1 MSAAE
6 DASAPLLTAIV
17 VAPDGWNPVRTTVRH
32 LAAQS
37 IADRIEVVFV
47 VPRGGSFAVPSEEM
61 AGFAG
66 HRTVE
71 VESRE
76 CAGAVGYAAGIR
88 AASAPFVVF
97 TEDHCYPEDGWAR
110 ALVDAYDERTAA
122 VGPVVAHAN
131 VSGSIAW
138 ADYLLG
144 YGPWID
150 PTPGGDVAYL
160 PGHNSSYRRAAL
172 DPYEA
177 DLETWLVAESVL
189 HWDLR
194 KNGWR
199 LILEPRARTHHFS
212 FSRPASWIRAT
223 FLQSRAFAGE
233 RTQDAGLPKRLFWV
247 AATPLIPVVRLR
259 RCARDT
265 RRSAAGP
272 PLVRALPALAASLA
286 VSALGEAIGYAFG
299 AGDAPQRIAR
309 FEYRRDLHVT
319 ARDRRAMEVAR
330 FWE

>member
-1 MSAAE
+1 MRAMP
-6 DASAPLLTAIV
+6 PLLTAIV
-17 VAPDGWNPVRTTVRH
+17 VAPDGWLPVRTTVRH

-37 IADRIEVVFV
+37 ISDRIEVVFV
-47 VPRGGSFAVPSEEM
+47 LPRDSPFEADGAAL

-66 HRTVE
+66 HRVVRVATA
-71 VESRE
+71 E

-97 TEDHCYPEDGWAR
+97 TEDHCYPESGWAR
-110 ALVDAYDERTAA
+110 ALLDAYDDRTAA

-131 VSGSIAW
+131 LGGSIAW

-144 YGPWID
+144 YGPWSD
-150 PTPGGDVAYL
+150 PTPGGEVAYL

-172 DPYEA
+172 EPYEP
-177 DLETWLVAESVL
+177 DLERWLVAESVL

-194 KNGWR
+194 KRGWR
-199 LILEPRARTHHFS
+199 LVLEPRARTHHFS

-247 AATPLIPVVRLR
+247 AATPLIPLVRLR

-286 VSALGEAIGYAFG
+286 VSAVGEAVGYAFG
-299 AGDAPQRIAR
+299 AGEAPQRIAR
-309 FEYRRDLHVT
+309 FEYHRDLHVND
-319 ARDRRAMEVAR
+319 RDRLAMETAR

>member
-1 MSAAE
+1 MP
-6 DASAPLLTAIV
+6 PLLTAIV
-17 VAPDGWNPVRTTVRH
+17 VAPDGWSPVRTTVRH

-47 VPRGGSFAVPSEEM
+47 VPHGASFEADGAAL

-66 HRTVE
+66 HRIVE
-71 VESRE
+71 VDSPE

-88 AASAPFVVF
+88 AAGAPYVAF
-97 TEDHCYPEDGWAR
+97 TEDHCYPEREWAR
-110 ALVDAYDERTAA
+110 ALLEAYDERTAA

-131 VSGSIAW
+131 LAGSIAW

-150 PTPGGDVAYL
+150 PTPGGDVQYL
-160 PGHNSSYRRAAL
+160 PGHNSSYRVAAL
-172 DPYEA
+172 APYEP
-177 DLETWLVAESVL
+177 DLEAWLVAESVL

-233 RTQDAGLPKRLFWV
+233 RTQDANLPKRLFWV
-247 AATPLIPVVRLR
+247 AASPLIPAVRLR

-272 PLVRALPALAASLA
+272 PLARALPALAASLA
-286 VSALGEAIGYAFG
+286 VSALGEAVGYAFG
-299 AGDAPQRIAR
+299 AGDAPERIAR
-309 FEYRRDLHVT
+309 FEYRRDLHVNP
-319 ARDRRAMEVAR
+319 RDRRAMESAR

>member
-1 MSAAE
+1 MSQ
-6 DASAPLLTAIV
+6 PLLSAIV
-17 VAPDGWNPVRTTVRH
+17 IAPDGWPHVRNTVRH
-32 LAAQS
+32 IAAQS
-37 IADRIEVVFV
+37 IADQIEVVFV
-47 VPRGGSFAVPSEEM
+47 VPEGGRIECDPQEL

-66 HRTVE
+66 HRVVDVGST
-71 VESRE
+71 ESG
-76 CAGAVGYAAGIR
+76 GAAGYAAGVR
-88 AASAPFVVF
+88 AAVAPFVVF
-97 TEDHCYPEDGWAR
+97 TEDHCYPESGWAK
-110 ALVDAYDERTAA
+110 ALLDAYDDRTAA

-131 VSGSIAW
+131 QGGTIAW

-150 PTPGGDVAYL
+150 PTPGGDVEYL

-172 DPYEA
+172 APYEP

-194 KNGWR
+194 RKGWR
-199 LILEPRARTHHFS
+199 LVLEPRARSHHFS
-212 FSRPASWIRAT
+212 FSRPASWLRAT
-223 FLQSRAFAGE
+223 YLQSRAFAGE
-233 RTQDAGLPKRLFWV
+233 RTQNSSLAKRLLWV
-247 AATPLIPVVRLR
+247 AASPLIPAVRLR

-272 PLVRALPALAASLA
+272 SLIRAIPALAASLT

-299 AGDAPQRIAR
+299 SGDAPRRVAR
-309 FEYRRDLHVT
+309 YEFRRDLHVN
-319 ARDRRAMEVAR
+319 ARDRRALETAR

>member
-1 MSAAE
+1 MPAAP
-6 DASAPLLTAIV
+6 DSSLLLTAIV
-17 VAPDGWNPVRTTVRH
+17 VAPDGWTPVRTTVRH

-37 IADRIEVVFV
+37 IADRMEVVFV
-47 VPRGGSFAVPSEEM
+47 VPRGLTFTPASEDV

-71 VESRE
+71 VASRE
-76 CAGAVGYAAGIR
+76 CAGAVGYATGIR

-97 TEDHCYPEDGWAR
+97 TEDHCYPEQGWAR

-144 YGPWID
+144 YGPWSD

-160 PGHNSSYRRAAL
+160 PGHNSSYRREALAA
-172 DPYEA
+172 YEP

-194 KNGWR
+194 KKGWR

-233 RTQDAGLPKRLFWV
+233 RTQDAGLAKRLFWV
-247 AATPLIPVVRLR
+247 AASPLIPAVRLR

-286 VSALGEAIGYAFG
+286 VSALGEAVGYAFG
-299 AGDAPQRIAR
+299 AGDAPQRIAH
-309 FEYRRDLHVT
+309 FEYHRDLHVN
-319 ARDRRAMEVAR
+319 ARDRQAMESAR

>member
-1 MSAAE
+1 MPDTE
-6 DASAPLLTAIV
+6 RENAPLLTAIV
-17 VAPDGWNPVRTTVRH
+17 VAPEGWAPVRTTVRH

-47 VPRGGSFAVPSEEM
+47 VPKGGGLAADQAEL

-71 VESRE
+71 VETHE

-88 AASAPFVVF
+88 AASAPLVVF
-97 TEDHCYPEDGWAR
+97 TEDHCYPESGWAR
-110 ALVDAYDERTAA
+110 ALVEAYDDRTAA

-131 VSGSIAW
+131 VAGSIAW
-138 ADYLLG
+138 ADYLIG

-150 PTPGGDVAYL
+150 PTPGGEVEYL

-172 DPYEA
+172 LPYEP

-194 KNGWR
+194 KRGWR

-212 FSRPASWIRAT
+212 FSRPASWLRAT

-233 RTQDAGLPKRLFWV
+233 RMQDAGPAKRLLWV
-247 AATPLIPVVRLR
+247 AATPLIPAVRLR

-286 VSALGEAIGYAFG
+286 ISALGEAVGY
-299 AGDAPQRIAR
+299 
-309 FEYRRDLHVT
+309 
-319 ARDRRAMEVAR
+319 
-330 FWE
+330 